1 MRLGISCAFFG
12 ACLGC
17 GMELG
22 QEVEVAREAVRLH
35 EFDVDFENCTEFA
48 GIALVPRAN
57 AVPFV
62 PAGYT
67 LAGDTNNA
75 LVVVRVARCQSAEV
89 DGKETGE
96 ITVAHIGVTL
106 NGPDSSADINNYTV
120 YFASDEQKLLTPL
133 KKLGLRG
140 EKIKAIG
147 FTLATDGALSIDVN
161 AKHDPDYQLLGTAI
175 APNAAPTAF
184 TASWWYD
191 GDAGEKIQMRTV
203 FPAIRFGSA
212 SMTLTTPAGSELAA
226 LLGGTSLTFPVLDSF
241 NAFPQAH
248 MEVDTL

>member
-1 MRLGISCAFFG
+1 
-12 ACLGC
+12 
-17 GMELG
+17 
-22 QEVEVAREAVRLH
+22 
-35 EFDVDFENCTEFA
+35 
-48 GIALVPRAN
+48 
-57 AVPFV
+57 
-62 PAGYT
+62 
-67 LAGDTNNA
+67 
-75 LVVVRVARCQSAEV
+75 
-89 DGKETGE
+89 
-96 ITVAHIGVTL
+96 
-106 NGPDSSADINNYTV
+106 
-120 YFASDEQKLLTPL
+120 
-133 KKLGLRG
+133 
-140 EKIKAIG
+140 
-147 FTLATDGALSIDVN
+147 VN

-191 GDAGEKIQMRTV
+191 GDAGEKIQMLTV